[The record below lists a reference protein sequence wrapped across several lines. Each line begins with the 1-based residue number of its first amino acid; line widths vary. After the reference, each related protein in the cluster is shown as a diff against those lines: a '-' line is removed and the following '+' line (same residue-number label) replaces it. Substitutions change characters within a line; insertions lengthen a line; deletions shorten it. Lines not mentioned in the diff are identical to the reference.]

1 MSVLEKIASS
11 LGRNDELPN
20 QELARELVAGNDT
33 EGVREIAENLWNN
46 KTAVRSDCIKVIY
59 EIGALKPELI
69 AEYYPNFLRLLISR
83 ENRMVWGAMYAL
95 AAVAHLK
102 ADELYRSVP
111 AIKKAMEQGSVIT
124 VDNGVKALAAIAAY
138 NADYQKE
145 IAPYLL
151 EHLRKCRTKEVPQH
165 AESTLIA
172 ISCEFVAP
180 YRQILLERMEE
191 MTPPQAARIRKI
203 LKSLS

>member
-1 MSVLEKIASS
+1 MSALEKIASS

-20 QELARELVAGNDT
+20 QQLARELVEVSDA
-33 EGVREIAENLWNN
+33 EGIREIAENLWNK

-69 AEYYPNFLRLLISR
+69 AEYYPDFLRLLISR

-95 AAVAHLK
+95 AAVAPLK
-102 ADELYRSVP
+102 ADELHRSVP

-124 VDNGVKALAAIAAY
+124 VDNGVKALAVIAAHH
-138 NADYQKE
+138 ADYQRE
-145 IAPYLL
+145 IVPYLL
-151 EHLRKCRTKEVPQH
+151 EHLGKCRTKEVPQH

-172 ISCEFVAP
+172 ISDEFVAS

-191 MTPPQAARIRKI
+191 MTPPQSARIRRI